1 MLNGKNR
8 YIQISYFLFAFR
20 KKEVEQMAV
29 KVDEEKCVGCGA
41 CVDVCPNGAITI
53 ENDKAKI
60 DESKCIECG
69 ACIDTCPQGA
79 LSL

>member
-1 MLNGKNR
+1 
-8 YIQISYFLFAFR
+8 
-20 KKEVEQMAV
+20 MAV